1 MNGKKGI
8 RTAILAYLI
17 VGCVGL
23 GFGVFAHAQG
33 LDDNL
38 LSTLVSSKDQTETK
52 TDEIEVSEEETSVDE
67 STESGDELEAL
78 LEEAHA
84 EEETSTKDKLTEDE
98 LASQDTSS
106 EEDLSDE
113 EEALKEEETE
123 EESAAVLR
131 EGPYYQYTIVSDF
144 DLNMY
149 NAQDTPT
156 GSGVIGVIPKGTTGY
171 AIEQGSRRTLIEY
184 EGNYAYVSN
193 TYTQLSE
200 VSADEYPNEL
210 KNITMENVVIS
221 E

>member
-1 MNGKKGI
+1 MDGKKGI

-23 GFGVFAHAQG
+23 GFGVFAHAQE

-38 LSTLVSSKDQTETK
+38 LSALVSSKSQTEEEPDK
-52 TDEIEVSEEETSVDE
+52 TEASEEETSVDE

-84 EEETSTKDKLTEDE
+84 EEENSTREKLTEDE

-113 EEALKEEETE
+113 EDALKEEAE
-123 EESAAVLR
+123 EESAAYLR

>member
-1 MNGKKGI
+1 MDGKKGI
-8 RTAILAYLI
+8 GTAILAYLI

-38 LSTLVSSKDQTETK
+38 LSALVSSKSQTEKEPDK
-52 TDEIEVSEEETSVDE
+52 TEASEEETLNDE
-67 STESGDELEAL
+67 SSESGDELEAL
-78 LEEAHA
+78 LEDAHV
-84 EEETSTKDKLTEDE
+84 EDETSSKEKPTEDE
-98 LASQDTSS
+98 IAA
-106 EEDLSDE
+106 EEVE
-113 EEALKEEETE
+113 EENVTAEEETE
-123 EESAAVLR
+123 ESEEETDVLR